1 MFDIFMEV
9 FILTIQQCKY
19 ILEIVR
25 QGSFNEAA
33 KVLFVAQTSISSA
46 VKAIENELNIK
57 IFERSNKGV
66 DLTKEGAEFVRYAR
80 QLVGQA
86 EFISDRYLVPKK
98 INKISVSA
106 QHYDFV
112 AEIFGKFMM
121 ENSEGD
127 FDYCLREVETFN
139 VIDDVAKS
147 FSDIGIMA
155 IKSSDRELMER
166 FLTGKHLEFHE
177 LFRTPYHAYIR
188 KGHPLSHMEKVDFS
202 DLAAYPYITYEQGE
216 HSASMFTEEFSDKIS
231 CAKNVRITDRAT
243 LMNFLL
249 VTDCYT
255 IGTGTLNHSKLS
267 GDNMLAI
274 PLKSSGEYVIGY
286 VVRNDKKLRSHA
298 QSFIE
303 SLTDF
308 FLDFSK

>member
-1 MFDIFMEV
+1 M
-9 FILTIQQCKY
+9 TIQQCKY
-19 ILEIVR
+19 ILEIVK

-33 KVLFVAQTSISSA
+33 KVLFVAQTSISTA
-46 VKAIENELNIK
+46 VKSIENELNIK
-57 IFERSNKGV
+57 IFDRSNKGV
-66 DLTKEGAEFVRYAR
+66 DLTAEGAEFVRYAK
-80 QLVGQA
+80 QLVAQA
-86 EFISDRYLVPKK
+86 DFISDRYLVPKK

-121 ENSEGD
+121 DNNEGD
-127 FDYCLREVETFN
+127 FDYCLREVETIN

-147 FSDIGIMA
+147 YSDIGIMA
-155 IKSSDRELMER
+155 IKDSHMEVMER
-166 FLTGKHLEFHE
+166 FLTGKHLEFRE

-188 KGHPLSHMEKVDFS
+188 KGHPLAHLDKVDFA
-202 DLAAYPYITYEQGE
+202 DLSNYPYITYEQGE
-216 HSASMFTEEFSDKIS
+216 NSASMFTEEFSDKIS

-249 VTDCYT
+249 ITDCYT

-298 QSFIE
+298 QSFIS
-303 SLTDF
+303 SLTAF
-308 FLDFSK
+308 FKGFSK

>member
-1 MFDIFMEV
+1 
-9 FILTIQQCKY
+9 LTIQQCKY
-19 ILEIVR
+19 VLEIVK

-33 KVLFVAQTSISSA
+33 KSLYVAQTSVSAA
-46 VKAIENELNIK
+46 VKSIENELNIK
-57 IFERSNKGV
+57 IFDRTNKGV
-66 DLTKEGAEFVRYAR
+66 DLTQDGAEFVRYAK

-86 EFISDRYLVPKK
+86 EFIADRYLVPKK
-98 INKISVSA
+98 TNKLSVSA

-121 ENSEGD
+121 ENNETD

-147 FSDIGIMA
+147 SSDIGIMA
-155 IKSSDRELMER
+155 IKSTDMELMER
-166 FLTGKHLEFHE
+166 FLKGKHIEFHE

-188 KGHPLSHMEKVDFS
+188 KGHPLSHMEQIDFS
-202 DLAAYPYITYEQGE
+202 DLTSYPYISYEQGE
-216 HSASMFTEEFSDKIS
+216 HSSTMFTEEFYDKVT
-231 CAKNVRITDRAT
+231 CDRNVRITDRAT

-286 VVRNDKKLRSHA
+286 IVRNDKKLRAQA
-298 QSFIE
+298 QSFIDL
-303 SLTDF
+303 LTVF
-308 FLDFSK
+308 FTGFSK

>member
-1 MFDIFMEV
+1 M
-9 FILTIQQCKY
+9 TIQQCKY
-19 ILEIVR
+19 ILEIVK

-33 KVLFVAQTSISSA
+33 KILFVAQTSISAA
-46 VKAIENELNIK
+46 VKSVEKELNIM

-66 DLTKEGAEFVRYAR
+66 VLTADGAEFVRYAK

-98 INKISVSA
+98 TNKLSVSA

-112 AEIFGKFMM
+112 AEIFGGFMM
-121 ENSEGD
+121 DNDNGD
-127 FDYCLREVETFN
+127 FDYCLREVETYN

-155 IKSSDRELMER
+155 IKDTDMELMER
-166 FLTGKHLEFHE
+166 FLTGKHLEFNE
-177 LFRTPYHAYIR
+177 LFRTPYHVYIR
-188 KGHPLSHMEKVDFS
+188 KGHPLAGHDKVDFS
-202 DLAAYPYITYEQGE
+202 DLAGYPYITYEQGE

-231 CAKNVRITDRAT
+231 CDKNVRITDRAT
-243 LMNFLL
+243 LMNFLF

-286 VVRNDKKLRSHA
+286 IVRNDKKLRLQA
-298 QSFIE
+298 QSFIK

-308 FLDFSK
+308 FRGFSK

>member
-1 MFDIFMEV
+1 M
-9 FILTIQQCKY
+9 TIQQCKY
-19 ILEIVR
+19 ILEIVK

-33 KVLFVAQTSISSA
+33 KVLFVAQTSISTA
-46 VKAIENELNIK
+46 VKSIENELNIK

-66 DLTKEGAEFVRYAR
+66 DLTAEGAEFVRYAK
-80 QLVGQA
+80 QLVAQA
-86 EFISDRYLVPKK
+86 DFISDRYLVPKK

-121 ENSEGD
+121 DNNEGD
-127 FDYCLREVETFN
+127 FDYCLREVETIN

-147 FSDIGIMA
+147 YSDIGIMA
-155 IKSSDRELMER
+155 IKDSHMEVMER
-166 FLTGKHLEFHE
+166 FLTGKHLEFKE

-188 KGHPLSHMEKVDFS
+188 KGHPLSHLDKVDFA
-202 DLAAYPYITYEQGE
+202 DLSNYPYITYEQGE

-249 VTDCYT
+249 ITDCYT

-298 QSFIE
+298 QSFIG
-303 SLTDF
+303 SLTAF
-308 FLDFSK
+308 FKGFNK

>member
-1 MFDIFMEV
+1 M
-9 FILTIQQCKY
+9 TIQQCKY
-19 ILEIVR
+19 ILEIVK

-46 VKAIENELNIK
+46 VKSIENELDIK
-57 IFERSNKGV
+57 IFERTNKGV
-66 DLTKEGAEFVRYAR
+66 DLTAEGAEFVRYAR

-98 INKISVSA
+98 INKISVSC

-121 ENSEGD
+121 DNSEGD
-127 FDYCLREVETFN
+127 FDYCLREVETIN

-155 IKSSDRELMER
+155 IKSSDMELMER
-166 FLTGKHLEFHE
+166 FLTGKRLEFKE

-188 KGHPLSHMEKVDFS
+188 KGHPLSQMDKVDFA
-202 DLAAYPYITYEQGE
+202 DLASYPYITYEQGE

-267 GDNMLAI
+267 GDNILAI

-286 VVRNDKKLRSHA
+286 VVRNDKKLRTHA
-298 QSFIE
+298 QSFIK
-303 SLTDF
+303 SLTGF
-308 FLDFSK
+308 FKGFQK

>member
-1 MFDIFMEV
+1 M
-9 FILTIQQCKY
+9 TIQQCKY
-19 ILEIVR
+19 ILEIVK

-46 VKAIENELNIK
+46 VKSIENELDIK
-57 IFERSNKGV
+57 IFERTNKGV
-66 DLTKEGAEFVRYAR
+66 DLTAEGAEFVRYAR

-98 INKISVSA
+98 INKISVSC

-121 ENSEGD
+121 DNSEGD
-127 FDYCLREVETFN
+127 FDYCLREVETIN

-155 IKSSDRELMER
+155 IKSSDMELMER
-166 FLTGKHLEFHE
+166 FLTGKRLEFKE

-188 KGHPLSHMEKVDFS
+188 KGHPLSQMDKVDFA
-202 DLAAYPYITYEQGE
+202 DLASYPYITYEQGE

-267 GDNMLAI
+267 GDNILAI

-286 VVRNDKKLRSHA
+286 VVRNDKKLRTHA
-298 QSFIE
+298 HIFIK
-303 SLTDF
+303 SLTGF
-308 FLDFSK
+308 FKGFQK